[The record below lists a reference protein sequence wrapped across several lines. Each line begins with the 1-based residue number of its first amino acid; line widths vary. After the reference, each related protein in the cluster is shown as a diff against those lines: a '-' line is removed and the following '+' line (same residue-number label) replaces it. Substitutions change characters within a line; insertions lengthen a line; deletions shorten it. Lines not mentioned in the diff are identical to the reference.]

1 MEQEKELGFMASHVA
16 QAREAHTVL
25 GLAGVRFLV
34 GHAVL
39 VSPPFSLPALC
50 FSRSRTSAMPQSGG
64 PTLLLLL
71 GLQKTPVNVGAEKS
85 PH

>member
-1 MEQEKELGFMASHVA
+1 MASHVA

-39 VSPPFSLPALC
+39 VSLPFSLPAL
-50 FSRSRTSAMPQSGG
+50 FFPQKQDLSYASVGWTDSSPVAGFAEDTRQCWSGKE
-64 PTLLLLL
+64 PTLIE
-71 GLQKTPVNVGAEKS
+71 T
-85 PH
+85 